1 MARQRERERESEKS
15 VQDLDVVLTKIINW
29 KSATFHEVGDD
40 DDDDD
45 DICKRKRNESD
56 KICRKT

>member
-1 MARQRERERESEKS
+1 M
-15 VQDLDVVLTKIINW
+15 QDPDVVLTKIINW
-29 KSATFHEVGDD
+29 KSATLHEVGDDD

-56 KICRKT
+56 KIYVEKPKRTKDI